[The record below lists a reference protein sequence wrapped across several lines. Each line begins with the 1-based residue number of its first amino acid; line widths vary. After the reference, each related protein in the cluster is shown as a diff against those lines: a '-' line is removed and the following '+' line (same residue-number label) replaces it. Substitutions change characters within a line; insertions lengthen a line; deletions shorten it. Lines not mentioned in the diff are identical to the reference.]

1 MVIKPTM
8 CAGTLPVVE
17 RIIMSDWEKKFDK
30 ELPCT
35 VLDIKSFIRQLLESK
50 ENLWKGYCRTAIFE
64 IVSSVMPV
72 MRVDVDGIPDEIMPG
87 LDELMAMEY
96 LMVWMTQGYNSI
108 ISDATPTAHT
118 WCLLHLSVT
127 PEHDATGGMKRYDQ
141 TVGTVKTMP
150 IWFDKNMFHATIRE
164 ILSEI
169 RRSAELIRS
178 SELIQSASGSF

>member
-1 MVIKPTM
+1 
-8 CAGTLPVVE
+8 L
-17 RIIMSDWEKKFDK
+17 
-30 ELPCT
+30 
-35 VLDIKSFIRQLLESK
+35 
-50 ENLWKGYCRTAIFE
+50 KGYCRTAIFE